1 VRWPAYYDA
10 VADQAPH
17 STLIDAAT
25 RFESEGSRERTA
37 VDLGCGSGRDTLELL
52 RRGWRVLSIDAEPEG
67 IRRLRA
73 AAPAKSALET
83 RVQPIEEARWPDA
96 DLVNASYSLFFL
108 APGAFASVWQRVL
121 ASLRPGGRF
130 AGQILGD
137 RDTWAADAAMTH
149 HDRAAARRLL
159 DGLEIERFD
168 EDENRAGRT
177 ATGSAKH
184 WHVFHVVARRP

>member
-10 VADQAPH
+10 VADQPPH
-17 STLIDAAT
+17 STLVDAAT
-25 RFESEGSRERTA
+25 RFESEGSHERSA
-37 VDLGCGSGRDTLELL
+37 VDLGCGSGRDTIELL

-73 AAPAKSALET
+73 AAPTESALET
-83 RVQPIEEARWPDA
+83 RVQRVEDAHWPDA

-108 APGAFASVWQRVL
+108 APVAFASVWRRVL

-149 HDRAAARRLL
+149 HDRGAARRLFE
-159 DGLEIERFD
+159 GLELERFD
-168 EDENRAGRT
+168 EDENPDGRT
-177 ATGSAKH
+177 ATGAAKH
-184 WHVFHVVARRP
+184 WHVFHVVARKR